1 MPKNV
6 TIELSTNEI
15 NRLKEKVNTWSSMMK
30 TVAKNYVSDM
40 AEYSLQIIQKNYN
53 QNPFKGNTEMD
64 FFLSG
69 TDFDKEVGMSGTQAI
84 YEEFGTGTMGEQN
97 PHPVKKEFGLNPY
110 NDGSTIR
117 KAKNEIINE
126 ETGEKI
132 PAGELYWTF
141 KDDSGE
147 IVHTQGVPA
156 GREVYDAFQSAKRKS
171 PSIAKQR
178 LEEVL
183 K

>member
-84 YEEFGTGTMGEQN
+84 YEEFGTGTEGESM
-97 PHPVKKEFGLNPY
+97 PHPVKNEFNLNSY
-110 NDGSTIR
+110 NSGRTIR
-117 KAKNEIINE
+117 KASEKVNEKAGI
-126 ETGEKI
+126 GV
-132 PAGELYWTF
+132 GELYWTF

-147 IVHTQGVPA
+147 IVYTQGVPA

-171 PSIAKQR
+171 PSIAKKR

>member
-6 TIELSTNEI
+6 TIELSTDEI
-15 NRLKEKVNTWSSMMK
+15 NALKQKVSNWSSMMK
-30 TVAKNYVSDM
+30 TAAKKYVSDM
-40 AEYSLQIIQKNYN
+40 AEYSLQIMQKNYN

-64 FFLSG
+64 FFSSG
-69 TDFDKEVGMSGTQAI
+69 TDFDKTVGMSGPQAI
-84 YEEFGTGTMGEQN
+84 YEEFGTGTEGESM
-97 PHPVKKEFGLNPY
+97 PHPIKSEFSLNAY
-110 NDGSTIR
+110 NSGRTIR
-117 KAKNEIINE
+117 RASENVNERAGI
-126 ETGEKI
+126 GV
-132 PAGELYWTF
+132 GELYWTF

-147 IVHTQGVPA
+147 IVYTQGVPA

-171 PSIAKQR
+171 PSIAKER